1 MVRGG
6 DLMNNFINYIYTW
19 KDVERIFNYYNRNN
33 KFENINYIDVY
44 YDEMV
49 VYLTDIKQKD
59 KANAELE
66 NILGY
71 HYDLEKECIYYDIF
85 EKNVLEKIG
94 TV

>member
-49 VYLTDIKQKD
+49 VYLDRKS
-59 KANAELE
+59 
-66 NILGY
+66 
-71 HYDLEKECIYYDIF
+71 
-85 EKNVLEKIG
+85 V
-94 TV
+94 V